1 MKQRQFSA
9 IIGVDLGDKKHHVCV
24 TDKDGTILVEQ
35 AIPNSPQQLQ
45 RLATQYPG
53 ALVAIEVGGHSP
65 WVSRLLEDHGCR
77 CLVANARKLRAI
89 YTNERKCDRLDA
101 RMLAKLARVDEE
113 LLSPIQHG
121 SLEHQE
127 HRLVLTMRDSLVRQR
142 VDIITSIRF
151 SLKSLGVRIAGC
163 STPSFC
169 TKCRQQLEGNGILS
183 SIEPAL
189 QVLDELNERIR
200 ELTKKI
206 IQTAEEHHPATKWL
220 EQIPGVGPVT
230 SLSYVLTIGDPERFE
245 DPRDVAAYLGLVPRR
260 DQSGGSD
267 KQLSISKAG
276 NREMRRLL
284 VQCAQYILGHFGPDC
299 DLRRHG
305 LQLAARGGK
314 SAKRK
319 AVIAIARKLAVLML
333 VLWKN
338 EADYTPLRQSKLK
351 AA

>member
-9 IIGVDLGDKKHHVCV
+9 IIGVDLGDKKHNICV
-24 TDKDGTILVEQ
+24 TDKDGTILEERVM
-35 AIPNSPQQLQ
+35 ANTPLQLGK
-45 RLATQYPG
+45 LAAQYPG
-53 ALVAIEVGGHSP
+53 ALVAIEVGAHSP
-65 WVSRLLEDHGCR
+65 WVSRLLEEHGCR
-77 CLVANARKLRAI
+77 CVVANARKLRAI
-89 YTNERKCDRLDA
+89 YTNERKCDQLDA
-101 RMLAKLARVDEE
+101 RMLAKLARADLE

-163 STPSFC
+163 STSSFY
-169 TKCRQQLEGNGILS
+169 TKCRQQLHDQELLTS
-183 SIEPAL
+183 VDPAL
-189 QVLDELNERIR
+189 KVLDELNQRIR
-200 ELTKKI
+200 ELTKQI

-230 SLSYVLTIGDPERFE
+230 SLSFVLTIGDPDRFK

-260 DQSGGSD
+260 DQSGSSD

-305 LQLAARGGK
+305 LHLASRGGK
-314 SAKRK
+314 SAKHK

-338 EADYTPLRQSKLK
+338 QADYVPLRQPKPK

>member
-1 MKQRQFSA
+1 MKQRQFST

-24 TDKDGTILVEQ
+24 IGKDGEILVEQ
-35 AIPNSPQQLQ
+35 VIANTPSQLQQL
-45 RLATQYPG
+45 AAQYPG

-65 WVSRLLEDHGCR
+65 WVSRLLEEHGCR
-77 CLVANARKLRAI
+77 CVVANARKLRAI
-89 YTNERKCDRLDA
+89 YTNERKCDRVDA
-101 RMLAKLARVDEE
+101 RMLAKLARADVG

-121 SLEHQE
+121 SLEHQQ
-127 HRLVLTMRDSLVRQR
+127 HRLVITMRDSLVRQR
-142 VDIITSIRF
+142 VDMISSIRF
-151 SLKSLGVRIAGC
+151 SLKSLGVRLPGC

-169 TKCRQQLEGNGILS
+169 SKCRQQLQGQEILS
-183 SIEPAL
+183 SIEPIL
-189 QVLDELNERIR
+189 KVLDELNQRVR
-200 ELTKKI
+200 ELTQQI
-206 IQTAEEHHPATKWL
+206 IQTAEEHHPATKLL

-230 SLSYVLTIGDPERFE
+230 SLSFVLTIGNPGRFE

-260 DQSGGSD
+260 EQSGDMD
-267 KQLSISKAG
+267 KQLPISKTG

-333 VLWKN
+333 VLWKTN
-338 EADYTPLRQSKLK
+338 SDYEPLRQSKPM